1 MSASAAPFRLGMIGL
16 GAIGGQV
23 LAAIDQGALPNVSV
37 PAILVRRP
45 RPDSNRGP
53 LVTHVP
59 ERFFAHGF
67 DAVLE
72 GAGHDSVLRYGER
85 ILDAGADLL
94 LTSVGALADDGFRE
108 RLIEAAR
115 RNRRRLIL
123 PSAGI
128 GALDI
133 LAGAA
138 VGGLEDVEIVVRKQ
152 PEAWKGTPGE
162 SLVDLDSLTQPAVL
176 YEGRVREGAK
186 AYPKNVN
193 ISAAVALA
201 GIGLDRTRLTII
213 ADPGITTHVVEVH
226 AKGAFGRFDFVE
238 DVVPT
243 ADNPKTGVLVGMA
256 VIKAIRQLTQ
266 PLVIGL

>member
-1 MSASAAPFRLGMIGL
+1 MIGL

-23 LAAIDQGALPNVSV
+23 LDAIESGALPGVSV
-37 PAILVRRP
+37 PAVLVRRP
-45 RPDSNRGP
+45 RPPANRGP
-53 LVTHVP
+53 LITNDP
-59 ERFFAHGF
+59 ERFFAHPF

-72 GAGHDSVLRYGER
+72 GAGHESVRDHGER

-94 LTSVGALADDGFRE
+94 VTSVGALADDLFRE
-108 RLIEAAR
+108 RLMEAAR
-115 RNRRRLIL
+115 RNHRRLIL

-138 VGGLEDVEIVVRKQ
+138 VGGLDHVEIVVRKQ

-162 SLVDLDSLTQPAVL
+162 TLVDLDRLTAPATL
-176 YEGRVREGAK
+176 YEGPVREGAK

-201 GIGLDRTRLTII
+201 GIGLDRTRLTIV
-213 ADPGITTHVVEVH
+213 ADPTITSHVVEVH
-226 AKGAFGRFDFVE
+226 ARGAFGRFDFVE

-243 ADNPKTGVLVGMA
+243 ADNPKTGMLVGMA
-256 VIKAIRQLTQ
+256 VIKAVRQLTQ
-266 PLVIGL
+266 PMVIGL